1 MKNLIDVFALESLKT
16 KRNKRDKN
24 VQNLKRIMNQRK
36 ISISNESTQNENN
49 AFKQYND
56 ATIELSTMIR
66 ITQKHVKIEF
76 NIDRFLINYQFDF
89 FEFKK
94 KIFNVEK

>member
-1 MKNLIDVFALESLKT
+1 MKNLIDIFAFESSKT

-24 VQNLKRIMNQRK
+24 VQNLKRIVNQRK
-36 ISISNESTQNENN
+36 ISISNELTQNENN
-49 AFKQYND
+49 TFKQYDD
-56 ATIELSTMIR
+56 ATIELLTMIR

-76 NIDRFLINYQFDF
+76 NIDRLLINYQFEF

-94 KIFNVEK
+94 NFFNVEQ

>member
-1 MKNLIDVFALESLKT
+1 MKNLIDIFAFELLKT

-36 ISISNESTQNENN
+36 ISISNELTQNENN

-56 ATIELSTMIR
+56 ATIELSTI
-66 ITQKHVKIEF
+66 I
-76 NIDRFLINYQFDF
+76 
-89 FEFKK
+89 
-94 KIFNVEK
+94 

>member
-1 MKNLIDVFALESLKT
+1 MKNLIDIFAFESLKT

-36 ISISNESTQNENN
+36 ISISNESKQNKNN

-56 ATIELSTMIR
+56 TIIELLIIIR

-76 NIDRFLINYQFDF
+76 NIDRFLINYQFDSF
-89 FEFKK
+89 QFKK
-94 KIFNVEK
+94 KINVEK